1 MVNVEYTNYECL
13 VKKSRLP
20 PNSDVEVVENRT
32 YPKYIPGGDE
42 EAVMG
47 GPWEVHTP
55 LCLWLF
61 LSLSLDLALTLSQS
75 HSLSLSR
82 PFPAERG
89 RNWDCYSFSCPVLP
103 HGGWNTRV
111 SLTLD
116 SGVLRDQISTTIGPE
131 VHCARHVDL

>member
-1 MVNVEYTNYECL
+1 MVNVEYTHYECL

-55 LCLWLF
+55 LCLWLVLSLSIS
-61 LSLSLDLALTLSQS
+61 LSLSLNLTLF
-75 HSLSLSR
+75 LSPDLLR
-82 PFPAERG
+82 RNVGGIGTAIRFLVRFCHMVDGVRG
-89 RNWDCYSFSCPVLP
+89 FR
-103 HGGWNTRV
+103 
-111 SLTLD
+111 
-116 SGVLRDQISTTIGPE
+116 
-131 VHCARHVDL
+131 